1 MAAAT
6 VRMSYWSGASPTS
19 ASAETGIVFSRS
31 EAQAPAA
38 GTAPIPIP
46 TSTGTNYSWIMQ
58 LGLEVTSTGTTSI
71 NNRTIKYAS
80 SETAHTRVW
89 FADQA
94 TYRRAVSG
102 NKPTDSGTGSV
113 ATPTPAGS
121 GAPGSYTAL
130 TTSAQ
135 VWDNTTVATSSAAL
149 NGDYV
154 ELVFGVDNSYTSG
167 GGQVTLPNLTIT
179 YDEF

>member
-6 VRMSYWSGASPTS
+6 VRMSYWSGAGPTS
-19 ASAETGIVFSRS
+19 ANAETGIVFSRS
-31 EAQAPAA
+31 EAQAPSA

-58 LGLEVTSTGTTSI
+58 LGLEVTVAGTTSI

-80 SETAHTRVW
+80 AEVAHTRIW
-89 FADQA
+89 FADQG
-94 TYRRAVSG
+94 TYRQAASG
-102 NKPTDSGTGSV
+102 NKPTDSGTGST
-113 ATPTPAGS
+113 AAPTPAGS

-130 TTSAQ
+130 TTNAQ
-135 VWDNTTVATSSAAL
+135 QWDNTTVATSGTGI

-154 ELVFGVDNSYTSG
+154 EMVFGVDNSYTSG
-167 GGQVTLPNLTIT
+167 GGQTTLPNLTIT